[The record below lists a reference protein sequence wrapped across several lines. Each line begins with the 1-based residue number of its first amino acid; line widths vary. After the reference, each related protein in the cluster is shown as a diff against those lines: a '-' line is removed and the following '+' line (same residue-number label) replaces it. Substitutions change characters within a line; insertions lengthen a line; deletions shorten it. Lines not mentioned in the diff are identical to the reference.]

1 MRVPAATE
9 VGVAEASAPA
19 SSANLGP
26 GFDVIALAL
35 DLRCRVM
42 AEPADEWSIDH
53 GEGQQPDSDSDD
65 AVLAAARKALGEDR
79 PVALKVDN
87 EIPIGRGLG
96 SSAAAIAS
104 GSAAALLAMREA
116 ADPDHVFELTASM
129 EGHPDNAAAAVYG
142 GLVLVPVEGRPHRL
156 PIHPGLRPVLAVPDE
171 VFLTVNAR
179 RAVPDSVGRD
189 VAIRTASRIAAL
201 VVGMITGDA
210 EMFSAAHGDEIHEGP
225 RSQVHPETA
234 QLVQRARGAGALH
247 AAWSGSGP
255 SVIAIAESGGES
267 QVVAALTVPGVRV
280 FTLDVASRGLVLSA

>member
-1 MRVPAATE
+1 MIGA
-9 VGVAEASAPA
+9 GVAEASAPA

-35 DLRCRVM
+35 GLRCRVM
-42 AEPADEWSIDH
+42 AEAADEWSIDH

-65 AVLAAARKALGEDR
+65 AVLAAARWAVGQDR

-96 SSAAAIAS
+96 SSAAAIAA
-104 GSAAALLAMREA
+104 GSAAAFLAIGEEG
-116 ADPDHVFELTASM
+116 DPDRVFELTASM

-142 GLVLVPVEGRPHRL
+142 GLILVPVEGRPRRL

-171 VFLTVNAR
+171 VFLTVDAR
-179 RAVPDSVGRD
+179 RAIPGTVGRD
-189 VAIRTASRIAAL
+189 VTIRTASRVAAL
-201 VVGMITGDA
+201 VGGLITGDA
-210 EMFSAAHGDEIHEGP
+210 ELFSAAHGDEIHEGP
-225 RSQVHPETA
+225 RSRVHPETA

-255 SVIAIAESGGES
+255 SVIAIVESGHEN
-267 QVVAALTVPGVRV
+267 QVMDALTVPGVRV
-280 FTLDVASRGLVLSA
+280 FSLDVATEGLVLSA

>member
-1 MRVPAATE
+1 MAAIE
-9 VGVAEASAPA
+9 AVVAEASAPA

-35 DLRCRVM
+35 GLRCRVM

-65 AVLAAARKALGEDR
+65 AVLAAARRALGEDH
-79 PVALKVDN
+79 PVAMKVDN

-96 SSAAAIAS
+96 SSAAAIAA
-104 GSAAALLAMREA
+104 GSAAALLAMGEG

-142 GLVLVPVEGRPHRL
+142 GLVLVPAEGRPRRL
-156 PIHPGLRPVLAVPDE
+156 PIHPGLQPVVAVPAE
-171 VFLTVNAR
+171 VFFTAEAR
-179 RAVPDSVGRD
+179 RAVPGSVKRD
-189 VAIRTASRIAAL
+189 VAIRTGSRIAAL
-201 VVGMITGDA
+201 VAGLITGDA
-210 EMFSAAHGDEIHEGP
+210 QLLAAAHGDEIHEGP

-234 QLVQRARGAGALH
+234 RLVQRARSAGALH

-255 SVIAIAESGGES
+255 SVIAIVESGEES
-267 QVVAALTVPGVRV
+267 RVTDALTVPGIRV
-280 FTLDVASRGLVLSA
+280 FTPEVATEGLVLSA